1 MSNLSEKVIAN
12 LLDQVDA
19 NKFNKSGLDGAV
31 HLKYWVSENCSLVLN
46 WADFT

>member
-19 NKFNKSGLDGAV
+19 NKFNKSSGLDGGV
-31 HLKYWVSENCSLVLN
+31 HLKYWVS
-46 WADFT
+46 